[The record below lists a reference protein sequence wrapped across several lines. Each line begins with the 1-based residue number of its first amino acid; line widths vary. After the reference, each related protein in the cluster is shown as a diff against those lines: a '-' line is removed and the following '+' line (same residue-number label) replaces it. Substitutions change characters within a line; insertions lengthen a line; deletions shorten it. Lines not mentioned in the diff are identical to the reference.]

1 MGNSAPSCC
10 NCSQDPNLLDLDNK
24 TNQEA
29 PIKNTNLKRHL
40 SGDSNS

>member
-10 NCSQDPNLLDLDNK
+10 NCSQDSNHLVLDNK

-29 PIKNTNLKRHL
+29 PIKNTNLKRNL